1 MQTAAFAPAPA
12 TRSTTRDNASGQPAP
27 VAAPSRRRYALVGT
41 GGRAPMFLD
50 PIVDTYR
57 DSCELVGLCDL
68 SATRRAWHQR
78 RLAQA
83 YGTPIVPAYAA
94 EDFDRMLAEQRPD
107 TVVVCTPDFT
117 HHEYI
122 IRALEFGADVISEKP
137 ITITADR
144 YQAIADAVRRTGR
157 SVRTTFNYRWGPG
170 PSKVRELI
178 ARGEIGAV
186 KHVDF
191 DYMLNTGHG
200 ADYFRRW
207 HSHKACCGGLLV
219 HKSTHHFDLVN
230 WWIDAIPSEVFAMG
244 ALAFYGKANAIA
256 RGQEKLTRYPRYTGV
271 PEAKDD
277 PFRMALDEEPTLNG
291 LYHQAEADSGYLR
304 DQNVFRDGI
313 DIEDTMSVL
322 VRYRT
327 GAMMTY
333 SLNAFCP
340 GEGYR
345 VSITGDAG
353 RIDYTEYHA
362 SHIITGD
369 RDIKKSADTEEH
381 MQLTLH
387 KHFQKPVD
395 VPFVRQAGGH
405 GGGDPL
411 IQKQIFSAEPPAD
424 PLRRSAGHE
433 QGGASLL
440 VGAAA
445 NQSIATGK
453 PVRID
458 ELIPFR
464 PDATRLSQLV

>member
-1 MQTAAFAPAPA
+1 MSIADLANAPAVASREESATQFAPA
-12 TRSTTRDNASGQPAP
+12 STSAP
-27 VAAPSRRRYALVGT
+27 PRRRYALVGT

-50 PIVDTYR
+50 PIADTYR
-57 DSCELVGLCDL
+57 DVCELVGLCDI
-68 SATRRAWHQR
+68 SATRREWHRR
-78 RLAQA
+78 RLAKS
-83 YGTPIVPAYAA
+83 YGHPLVPSYPA
-94 EDFDRMLAEQRPD
+94 EHFDRMLKEQRPD
-107 TVVVCTPDFT
+107 TVVVCTPDYT

-122 IRALEFGADVISEKP
+122 VRALEFGADVISEKP
-137 ITITADR
+137 ITISADNYR
-144 YQAIADAVRRTGR
+144 VIEDAVRRTGR
-157 SVRTTFNYRWGPG
+157 SVCTTFNYRWGPG

-191 DYMLNTGHG
+191 DYMLNTFHG

-207 HSHKACCGGLLV
+207 HSYKSCCGGLLV

-230 WWIDAIPSEVFAMG
+230 WWIDAIPAEVFAMG
-244 ALAFYGKANAIA
+244 SLAFYGKANAIA

-271 PEAKDD
+271 AEAKND

-313 DIEDTMSVL
+313 DIEDTMSVM
-322 VRYRT
+322 VKYRT
-327 GAMMTY
+327 GVMMTY

-345 VSITGDAG
+345 VAITGDAG
-353 RIDYTEYHA
+353 RIEYTEYHA

-369 RDIKKSADTEEH
+369 RDIKTGPGEEKMH
-381 MQLTLH
+381 LLLH
-387 KHFQKPVD
+387 KQFASPVEI
-395 VPFVRQAGGH
+395 PIERQEGAH

-411 IQKQIFSAEPPAD
+411 IQRQIFSAETPAD

-440 VGAAA
+440 VGVAA
-445 NQSIATGK
+445 NRSIETGL
-453 PVRID
+453 PVRIAD
-458 ELIPFR
+458 LLSFR
-464 PDATRLSQLV
+464 PDARHLSQLI

>member
-1 MQTAAFAPAPA
+1 MSIADLATVPA
-12 TRSTTRDNASGQPAP
+12 
-27 VAAPSRRRYALVGT
+27 AAPSTGETAAPFTSAGAPPRRRYVMVGT

-50 PIVDTYR
+50 PIADTYR
-57 DSCELVGLCDL
+57 DSCELVGLCDI
-68 SATRRAWHQR
+68 SATRREWHRR
-78 RLAQA
+78 RLAKA
-83 YGTPIVPAYAA
+83 YGTPLVASYPA
-94 EDFDRMLAEQRPD
+94 EQFDQMLREQRPD
-107 TVVVCTPDFT
+107 TVVVCTPDYT
-117 HHEYI
+117 HHDYI
-122 IRALEFGADVISEKP
+122 VRALEFGADVISEKP
-137 ITITADR
+137 ITISAENYR
-144 YQAIADAVRRTGR
+144 LIEDAVRRTGR

-191 DYMLNTGHG
+191 DYMLNTFHG

-207 HSHKACCGGLLV
+207 HSHKDCCGGLLV

-277 PFRMALDEEPTLNG
+277 PFRLALDEEPTLKG
-291 LYHQAEADSGYLR
+291 LYHDAEADSGYLR
-304 DQNVFRDGI
+304 DENVFRDGI
-313 DIEDTMSVL
+313 DIEDTMSVI
-322 VRYRT
+322 VKYRT

-353 RIDYTEYHA
+353 RIEYTEYHA

-369 RDIKKSADTEEH
+369 REIKCSGAGEER
-381 MQLTLH
+381 MELVLH
-387 KHFQKPVD
+387 KHFQDAVKIPIEKQ
-395 VPFVRQAGGH
+395 PGAH

-411 IQKQIFSAEPPAD
+411 IQRQIFAAETPAD

-445 NQSIATGK
+445 NRSIATGL
-453 PVRID
+453 PVRIAD
-458 ELIPFR
+458 IHPFR
-464 PDATRLSQLV
+464 PDASRLSQLV

>member
-1 MQTAAFAPAPA
+1 MQTADLAPAPA
-12 TRSTTRDNASGQPAP
+12 IRASTLQD
-27 VAAPSRRRYALVGT
+27 AAPQATPAVGRPRRRYALVGT

-78 RLAQA
+78 RLAET
-83 YGTPIVPAYAA
+83 YGTRPVPTYPA
-94 EDFDRMLAEQRPD
+94 EHFGRMLAEQLPD
-107 TVVVCTPDFT
+107 TVVVCTPDHT
-117 HHEYI
+117 HHDYI

-137 ITITADR
+137 LTITADR

-178 ARGEIGAV
+178 AGGEIGTV
-186 KHVDF
+186 KHVSF
-191 DYMLNTGHG
+191 DYMLNTSHG

-256 RGQEKLTRYPRYTGV
+256 RGQEKLTRYPRYTGAA
-271 PEAKDD
+271 EAKDD
-277 PFRMALDEEPTLNG
+277 PFRMALDEDPTLDA

-327 GAMMTY
+327 GVMMTY

-353 RIDYTEYHA
+353 RIDYTEYHH

-369 RDIKKSADTEEH
+369 RDIKKSGDSEERVE
-381 MQLTLH
+381 LILH
-387 KHFQKPVD
+387 KHFQKAVEIPI
-395 VPFVRQAGGH
+395 VRQEGGH

-445 NQSIATGK
+445 NKSIASGK

-458 ELIPFR
+458 ELISFR
-464 PDATRLSQLV
+464 PDASRLSQLT